1 MVAAGDRASECTF
14 FAQGVRK
21 LSSEKHCRS
30 NFCQHITR
38 FYAKNASQKSFQ
50 KYRKSIPNQ
59 PQNRRKTCPE
69 APGSSPEHQRSNRW
83 TFFSIFLRK
92 QAQPTLAFRAILAQ
106 KMIKHAIEKMVKKRL
121 PPKTTVFDIFLIFRA
136 PRARL

>member
-1 MVAAGDRASECTF
+1 MIINIIIIIIIFVPIMLIMIIVILLIIMIIEDASRDRRPSKVVAAGDRASECTF

-21 LSSEKHCRS
+21 LSSEKQCRS

-50 KYRKSIPNQ
+50 KYRKSIPNHS
-59 PQNRRKTCPE
+59 QNRRKTCPE

-83 TFFSIFLRK
+83 TFLSIFLRIM
-92 QAQPTLAFRAILAQ
+92 A
-106 KMIKHAIEKMVKKRL
+106 
-121 PPKTTVFDIFLIFRA
+121 
-136 PRARL
+136 